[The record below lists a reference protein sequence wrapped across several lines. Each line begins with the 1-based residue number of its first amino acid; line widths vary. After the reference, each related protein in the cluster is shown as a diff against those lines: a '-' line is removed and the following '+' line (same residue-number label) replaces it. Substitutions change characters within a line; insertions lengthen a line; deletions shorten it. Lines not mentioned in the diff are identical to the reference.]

1 MSTWDIKPCADSL
14 LNPRECCVCREP
26 ATMAV
31 LTKDFV
37 EHTRCLRHCVGG
49 VVGTKPLVI
58 DPLWDPEV
66 TR

>member
-14 LNPRECCVCREP
+14 LNPRECCVCRQP

-37 EHTRCLRHCVGG
+37 EHTRCLRHSLALGLH
-49 VVGTKPLVI
+49 TKPLMI